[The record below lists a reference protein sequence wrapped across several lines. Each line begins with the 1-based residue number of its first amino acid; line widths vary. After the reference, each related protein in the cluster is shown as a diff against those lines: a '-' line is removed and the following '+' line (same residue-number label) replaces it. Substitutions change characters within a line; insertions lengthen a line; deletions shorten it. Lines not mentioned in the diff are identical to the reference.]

1 MDIIKMD
8 TSELERYF
16 AGNSFNEEENV
27 ADLAVVL
34 EALEAFERGI
44 TTDTTLKDVKL
55 LYETHWDKI
64 ASPHPT
70 DGFREWFLMK
80 ILFYAVSLTNRDLPR
95 DADESDIFK
104 ARRNDP
110 GEDGVWVEG
119 VRIALR
125 NAFIFFDHWDIQP
138 GPGTAFRKIRDH
150 YSSTVTAMCKEAHVP
165 VISSAEW
172 EQIRQNSEVSK
183 KERTKKWIIAGVI
196 FVIGFHLVRFILSLF
211 VN

>member
-1 MDIIKMD
+1 MDIIRLD
-8 TSELERYF
+8 TGELERYF
-16 AGNSFNEEENV
+16 ATHTFNEEESGANV
-27 ADLAVVL
+27 AVVRQ
-34 EALEAFERGI
+34 ALDAFERGI
-44 TTDTTLKDVKL
+44 NTDTSLKDVKL
-55 LYETHWDKI
+55 LYETHCDKI
-64 ASPHPT
+64 SSLSPTH
-70 DGFREWFLMK
+70 GFREWFLMK
-80 ILFYAVSLTNRDLPR
+80 ILFYAVNLTNRDLPR

-110 GEDGVWVEG
+110 GEDGAWVEG

-125 NAFIFFDHWDIQP
+125 NAFIFFDQWDIQP
-138 GPGTAFRKIRDH
+138 SPGTSFRKIRDH
-150 YSSTVTAMCKEAHVP
+150 YCSTITAMCKEAHVP
-165 VISSAEW
+165 VISTAEW